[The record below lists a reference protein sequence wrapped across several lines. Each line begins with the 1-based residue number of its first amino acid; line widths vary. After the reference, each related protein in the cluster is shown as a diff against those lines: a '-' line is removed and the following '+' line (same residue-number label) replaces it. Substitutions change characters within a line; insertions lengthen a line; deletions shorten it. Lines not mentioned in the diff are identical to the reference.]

1 MDTGDETGM
10 MTGVTSGPAEGRG
23 GGSQDLK
30 NETFLK
36 SRRANVHGL
45 EDMRCRPVI
54 FADFLERILD
64 MPFEDQEKITF
75 KVRES
80 LNEKSQSAKTTK
92 KQPVNIE
99 VRELVG
105 LIAALTR

>member
-1 MDTGDETGM
+1 MGM
-10 MTGVTSGPAEGRG
+10 MIGSGADARDG
-23 GGSQDLK
+23 GGHDLQK
-30 NETFLK
+30 ETFLK

-64 MPFEDQEKITF
+64 LPFEEQEKITF

-80 LNEKSQSAKTTK
+80 LNEKNQNTKNSK
-92 KQPVNIE
+92 KQPFNIE

-105 LIAALTR
+105 LIASLTR